1 MPSDTPSKGWFKR
14 LKEGLHKTSSSLTS
28 GITQIFTHKKLDE
41 EMLGALEDLLI
52 SADVGLNVTQTLIDK
67 LRKERLHQ
75 EISEKEVREI
85 LAKNITEL
93 LEPYVRSLPEIKNHT
108 PFIILVVGVNGSGK
122 TTTIAKLAHYWQEK
136 GTQALLVA
144 GDTFRAAAVE
154 QLKIWGDRL
163 KLPVLSK
170 ETGSDAAALC
180 FEAVEQAKQL
190 KEQLVI
196 LDTAGRLHTNTNL
209 MDELEKIRRVIKKID
224 ATAPHLTLL
233 VVDATLGQN
242 AYQQVAAF
250 QEKVHVDGLI
260 LTKLDGTAKGGVVIG
275 LSEKFKLP
283 LYAIGC
289 GEQINDLRPFE
300 AHDFSSLLMGVQE
313 ENV

>member
-1 MPSDTPSKGWFKR
+1 MSSEPTQKGWFKR
-14 LKEGLHKTSSSLTS
+14 LKEGLHKTSSSLTT
-28 GITQIFTHKKLDE
+28 GISQIFTHKKLDE
-41 EMLGALEDLLI
+41 ETLSDLEDLLI
-52 SADVGLNVTQTLIDK
+52 SADVGLTVAQSLIAS
-67 LRKERLHQ
+67 LRKDRLHQ
-75 EISEKEVREI
+75 EISEEEVREI
-85 LAKNITEL
+85 LAQNITTL
-93 LEPYVRSLPEIKNHT
+93 LAPYVHPLPDLRTHT
-108 PFIILVVGVNGSGK
+108 PFVVLVVGVNGGGK

-136 GTQALLVA
+136 GFPALLVA

-163 KLPVLSK
+163 NLPVLSK
-170 ETGSDAAALC
+170 ESGSDAAALC
-180 FEAVEQAKQL
+180 FEALEHAQRHNEKL
-190 KEQLVI
+190 II
-196 LDTAGRLHTNTNL
+196 LDTAGRLHTNINL
-209 MDELEKIRRVIKKID
+209 MGELEKIRRVIKKVD

-275 LSEKFKLP
+275 LAQKFKLP

-300 AHDFSSLLMGVQE
+300 AQDFARLLMGLTLE
-313 ENV
+313 KS

>member
-1 MPSDTPSKGWFKR
+1 MSTEPSQKGWFKR
-14 LKEGLHKTSSSLTS
+14 LKEGLHKTSSSLTT

-41 EMLGALEDLLI
+41 ETLSELEDLLI
-52 SADVGLNVTQTLIDK
+52 SADVGLTVTQTLIDT
-67 LRKERLHQ
+67 LRKDRLHQ
-75 EISEKEVREI
+75 EISEKEIREI
-85 LAKNITEL
+85 LAQNITDL
-93 LEPYVRSLPEIKNHT
+93 LKPYVHPLPDLKPHS
-108 PFIILVVGVNGSGK
+108 PFVVLVVGVNGSGK
-122 TTTIAKLAHYWQEK
+122 TTTIAKLAHYWQEQ
-136 GTQALLVA
+136 GFPALLVA

-154 QLKIWGDRL
+154 QLKVWGDRL
-163 KLPVLSK
+163 GLSVLSK
-170 ETGSDAAALC
+170 EPGADAAALC
-180 FEAVEQAKQL
+180 FEGVEYAKQHTE
-190 KEQLVI
+190 KLVV

-209 MDELEKIRRVIKKID
+209 MSELEKIRRVIKKVD
-224 ATAPHLTLL
+224 ETAPHLTLL

-275 LSEKFKLP
+275 LAERFKLP

-300 AHDFSSLLMGVQE
+300 AHDFARLLMGLTE
-313 ENV
+313 EKP